1 MKSAIYCRTLTLVP
15 IVVLLAGM
23 VALMDHL
30 QNTAVIGEAEDVMSE
45 INAGGKRRQTL
56 MEKHDGG
63 IFR

>member
-1 MKSAIYCRTLTLVP
+1 
-15 IVVLLAGM
+15 M